1 MIVNSIE
8 MRQLSQI
15 FGRNWIVRMLFLMFV
30 IGSFLMGCGKDS
42 HIDAVAE
49 PDSFVRFAQ
58 NEIDWLQKVQP
69 GMTKTVTAGEK
80 VETESLDSLD
90 WNNEVEAIRT
100 WSVFA
105 LAKKSKT
112 QPAYDTAIDESG
124 ALKIVRMIARDTAAE
139 LQELMVTYRKGKI
152 EIMQWT
158 VIQRSWFMDRDL
170 RISFQPR
177 KGYGIQVIENAI
189 WSSEKSYEIY
199 IEINNSDFLINGR

>member
-8 MRQLSQI
+8 MRELSQI

-42 HIDAVAE
+42 HINAAAE

-80 VETESLDSLD
+80 VETESLDSLN

>member
-1 MIVNSIE
+1 MIVNSIK
-8 MRQLSQI
+8 MRELSQI

-42 HIDAVAE
+42 HIDAAAE

-69 GMTKTVTAGEK
+69 GITKTVTECEK
-80 VETESLDSLD
+80 VETEFLDSLD
-90 WNNEVEAIRT
+90 WNNELEAIRT

-112 QPAYDTAIDESG
+112 QPAYDTTIDESG
-124 ALKIVRMIARDTAAE
+124 ALKIVRMNARDTAAE
-139 LQELMVTYRKGKI
+139 LQEFMVTYRKGKI

-158 VIQRSWFMDRDL
+158 VIQRSWFMDRNL

-177 KGYGIQVIENAI
+177 MGYGIQVIENAI

>member
-1 MIVNSIE
+1 MMIKNIKMKQFFSICSPRFANYSLW
-8 MRQLSQI
+8 MI
-15 FGRNWIVRMLFLMFV
+15 FLLGSCLF
-30 IGSFLMGCGKDS
+30 GCGKDS
-42 HIDAVAE
+42 HVDAAAE

-58 NEIDWLQKVQP
+58 NEIAWLQKVQP
-69 GMTKTVTAGEK
+69 GMTKTVTEGEK
-80 VETESLDSLD
+80 VETESIDTLD
-90 WNNEVEAIRT
+90 WNNELEAIRT
-100 WSVFA
+100 WSVYA
-105 LAKKSKT
+105 ISKKSKM
-112 QPAYDTAIDESG
+112 QPAYDTTIDESG
-124 ALKIVRMIARDTAAE
+124 PLKIERMNARDTAAE

-177 KGYGIQVIENAI
+177 KGYGIQVKENAI

>member
-1 MIVNSIE
+1 M
-8 MRQLSQI
+8 
-15 FGRNWIVRMLFLMFV
+15 NWMVGLGVLAMCACNDAAAPQNAAVVDRFV
-30 IGSFLMGCGKDS
+30 
-42 HIDAVAE
+42 A
-49 PDSFVRFAQ
+49 FAQ
-58 NEIDWLQKVQP
+58 TEIAWLQKVQP
-69 GMTKTVTAGEK
+69 GMTKTVTEGEK
-80 VETESLDSLD
+80 VETESIDTLD
-90 WNNEVEAIRT
+90 WNNELEAIRT

-105 LAKKSKT
+105 LSKKSKT
-112 QPAYDTAIDESG
+112 QPAFDTTIDESG
-124 ALKIVRMIARDTAAE
+124 PLKIERMNARDTAAE

-177 KGYGIQVIENAI
+177 KGYGIQVRENAI

>member
-8 MRQLSQI
+8 MREVSQI
-15 FGRNWIVRMLFLMFV
+15 FGRNKIVRMLFLIFV
-30 IGSFLMGCGKDS
+30 IGLFLMGCGKDS
-42 HIDAVAE
+42 RIDAAAE

-69 GMTKTVTAGEK
+69 GMTKTVNEGEK

-90 WNNEVEAIRT
+90 WNNELEAIRT

-105 LAKKSKT
+105 LTKKSKT
-112 QPAYDTAIDESG
+112 QPAYDTMIDESG
-124 ALKIVRMIARDTAAE
+124 ALKIVRMNARDTAAE
-139 LQELMVTYRKGKI
+139 LQELMVTYRKGEI

-177 KGYGIQVIENAI
+177 KGYGIRVIENAI

>member
-1 MIVNSIE
+1 MMIKNIKMKQFFSISSPRFANYSLW
-8 MRQLSQI
+8 MI
-15 FGRNWIVRMLFLMFV
+15 FLL
-30 IGSFLMGCGKDS
+30 GSFLFGCGKDS
-42 HIDAVAE
+42 LGDAAAE

-58 NEIDWLQKVQP
+58 NEIAWLQKVQP
-69 GMTKTVTAGEK
+69 GMTKTVTEGEK
-80 VETESLDSLD
+80 VETESIDTLD
-90 WNNEVEAIRT
+90 WNNELEAIRT
-100 WSVFA
+100 WSVYA
-105 LAKKSKT
+105 ISKKSKM
-112 QPAYDTAIDESG
+112 QPAYDTTIDESG
-124 ALKIVRMIARDTAAE
+124 PLKIERMNALDTAAE

-177 KGYGIQVIENAI
+177 KGYGIQVKENAI

>member
-1 MIVNSIE
+1 MIVNSIK
-8 MRQLSQI
+8 MRELSQI
-15 FGRNWIVRMLFLMFV
+15 FGRNWIVRILFLMFV

-42 HIDAVAE
+42 HIDAAAE

-69 GMTKTVTAGEK
+69 GITKTVTEGEK
-80 VETESLDSLD
+80 VETEFLDSLD
-90 WNNEVEAIRT
+90 WNNELEAIRT

-112 QPAYDTAIDESG
+112 QPAYDTTIDESG
-124 ALKIVRMIARDTAAE
+124 ALKIVRMNARDTAAE
-139 LQELMVTYRKGKI
+139 LQEFMVTYRKGKI

-158 VIQRSWFMDRDL
+158 VIQRSWFMDRNL

-177 KGYGIQVIENAI
+177 KGYGIHVIENAI

>member
-1 MIVNSIE
+1 MIVNSIKLRE
-8 MRQLSQI
+8 LSQI

-42 HIDAVAE
+42 HIDAAAE
-49 PDSFVRFAQ
+49 PDSFARFAQ

-69 GMTKTVTAGEK
+69 GITKTVTAGEK
-80 VETESLDSLD
+80 VETEFLDSLD
-90 WNNEVEAIRT
+90 WNNELEAIRT

-112 QPAYDTAIDESG
+112 QPAYDTTIDESG
-124 ALKIVRMIARDTAAE
+124 ALKIVRMNARDTAAE

-158 VIQRSWFMDRDL
+158 VIQRSWYMDRDL

>member
-1 MIVNSIE
+1 MMIKNIKMKQFFSICSPRFANYSLW
-8 MRQLSQI
+8 MI
-15 FGRNWIVRMLFLMFV
+15 FLLGSLLF
-30 IGSFLMGCGKDS
+30 GCGKDS
-42 HIDAVAE
+42 HVDAAAE

-58 NEIDWLQKVQP
+58 NEIAWLQKAQP
-69 GMTKTVTAGEK
+69 GMTKTVTEGEK
-80 VETESLDSLD
+80 VETESIDTLD
-90 WNNEVEAIRT
+90 WNNELEAIRT
-100 WSVFA
+100 WSVYA
-105 LAKKSKT
+105 ISKKSKM
-112 QPAYDTAIDESG
+112 QPAYDTTIDESG
-124 ALKIVRMIARDTAAE
+124 PLKIERMNARDTAAE

-177 KGYGIQVIENAI
+177 KGYGIQVKENAS

>member
-1 MIVNSIE
+1 
-8 MRQLSQI
+8 
-15 FGRNWIVRMLFLMFV
+15 
-30 IGSFLMGCGKDS
+30 
-42 HIDAVAE
+42 
-49 PDSFVRFAQ
+49 
-58 NEIDWLQKVQP
+58 
-69 GMTKTVTAGEK
+69 MTKTVTEGEK
-80 VETESLDSLD
+80 VETESIDTLD
-90 WNNEVEAIRT
+90 WNNELEAIRT

-105 LAKKSKT
+105 LSKKSKT
-112 QPAYDTAIDESG
+112 QPAFDTTIDESG
-124 ALKIVRMIARDTAAE
+124 PLKIERMNARDTAAE

-177 KGYGIQVIENAI
+177 KGYGIQVKENAI

>member
-1 MIVNSIE
+1 MIVNSIK
-8 MRQLSQI
+8 MRELSQI
-15 FGRNWIVRMLFLMFV
+15 FGRNWIVRILFLMFV

-42 HIDAVAE
+42 HIDAAAE

-69 GMTKTVTAGEK
+69 GITKTVTEGEK
-80 VETESLDSLD
+80 VETEFLDSLD
-90 WNNEVEAIRT
+90 WNNELEAIRT

-112 QPAYDTAIDESG
+112 QPAYDTTIDESG
-124 ALKIVRMIARDTAAE
+124 ALKIVRMNARDTAAE
-139 LQELMVTYRKGKI
+139 LQEFMVTYRKGKI

-158 VIQRSWFMDRDL
+158 VIQRSWFMDRNL

>member
-1 MIVNSIE
+1 MIVKSIKR
-8 MRQLSQI
+8 MKFSQ
-15 FGRNWIVRMLFLMFV
+15 FSGQNNIVRILSLMFV
-30 IGSFLMGCGKDS
+30 SAALLIGCGKDS
-42 HIDAVAE
+42 HVEAAAE

-58 NEIDWLQKVQP
+58 NEIAWLQKVQP
-69 GMTKTVTAGEK
+69 GITKTVTEGEK
-80 VETESLDSLD
+80 VEAESIDTLD
-90 WNNEVEAIRT
+90 WNNELEAIRT

-105 LAKKSKT
+105 LSKKSKI
-112 QPAYDTAIDESG
+112 QPAYDTTIDESG
-124 ALKIVRMIARDTAAE
+124 PLKIERMNARDTAAE

-177 KGYGIQVIENAI
+177 KGYGIQVKENAI